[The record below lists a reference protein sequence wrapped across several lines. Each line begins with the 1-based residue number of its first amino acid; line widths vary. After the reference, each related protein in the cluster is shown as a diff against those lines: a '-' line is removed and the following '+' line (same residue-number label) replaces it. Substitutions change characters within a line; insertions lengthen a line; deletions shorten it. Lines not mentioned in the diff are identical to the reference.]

1 MEVVRHHRVVMEY
14 AVPPTLKH
22 ATAVL
27 MIVGR
32 APPVETVS
40 AQGRRTAPRVLM
52 IAGYAHK
59 NPPAVMDSAMAQKTV
74 AHVLETAVVPV
85 HSPPVPKDKAWMV
98 TETAC
103 RPLQI
108 VRRRCL
114 EEYGTVQNVVAQME
128 PC

>member
-22 ATAVL
+22 ATAVH
-27 MIVGR
+27 MTVGC

-40 AQGRRTAPRVLM
+40 AQGLRTALHVLM
-52 IAGYAHK
+52 IAGYVHK
-59 NPPAVMDSAMAQKTV
+59 NPPAVMDSAMGPRTV
-74 AHVLETAVVPV
+74 AHALETAVVPV
-85 HSPPVPKDKAWMV
+85 HSPPVPKDKAWMA

-108 VRRRCL
+108 VRRQCL
-114 EEYGTVQNVVAQME
+114 EEYGQGLNVVAQME
-128 PC
+128 PS